1 MRNKLFFG
9 AALSVIISAS
19 AAMAQEASSDFYQ
32 NILFSEEYEQ
42 KQQENQAKD
51 SAAALLEK
59 DVAPAPL
66 PTTETNVAAPQTL
79 SQTLDNLKNTYGSAP
94 LGLVWGA
101 SMSDVEKSGVRLIPQ
116 PMKDYTNSF
125 LAERLPNPLKD
136 FSTAYLI
143 FGDSDKLY
151 RVLARSDKIS
161 DDTLNAAKTLKLYQY
176 YYNLLSKKYGNAQQS
191 YSLANTNVDENPDL
205 ANSAAAQSPE
215 DNPNLLANL
224 ISGAAVL
231 YATFGGEDVGVA
243 LAVNVDGDNQTYIEI
258 DYRNLK
264 IIKENELNILEAL

>member
-19 AAMAQEASSDFYQ
+19 AAVAQEASSDFYQ

-59 DVAPAPL
+59 DVKPAPL

-125 LAERLPNPLKD
+125 LAEKLPNPLKD

-161 DDTLNAAKTLKLYQY
+161 DDTPNATKTLKLYQY
-176 YYNLLSKKYGNAQQS
+176 YYNLLSKKYGNAQQN
-191 YSLANTNVDENPDL
+191 YSLATTNVDENPTQ

-243 LAVNVDGDNQTYIEI
+243 LAVNVDDDNQTYIEI

-264 IIKENELNILEAL
+264 IIKENELNVLEAL

>member
-1 MRNKLFFG
+1 MRNKLFLG
-9 AALSVIISAS
+9 AALSVIISAT

-59 DVAPAPL
+59 NVTPAPL
-66 PTTETNVAAPQTL
+66 PTTEAEVAAPQTL
-79 SQTLDNLKNTYGSAP
+79 SQALDNLKNTYGSAP

-151 RVLARSDKIS
+151 RVLARSNKIS
-161 DDTLNAAKTLKLYQY
+161 DDTPNAAKTLKLYQY
-176 YYNLLSKKYGNAQQS
+176 YYNLLSKKYGNAQQN
-191 YSLANTNVDENPDL
+191 YSLATTNVDENPTQ

>member
-59 DVAPAPL
+59 DVKPAPL

-125 LAERLPNPLKD
+125 LAEKLPNPLKD

-161 DDTLNAAKTLKLYQY
+161 DDTPNATKTLKLYQY
-176 YYNLLSKKYGNAQQS
+176 YYNLLSKKYGNAQQN
-191 YSLANTNVDENPDL
+191 YSLATTNVDENPTQ

-243 LAVNVDGDNQTYIEI
+243 LAVNVDDDNQTYIEI

-264 IIKENELNILEAL
+264 IIKENELNVLEAL

>member
-19 AAMAQEASSDFYQ
+19 AAVAQEASSDFYQ

-59 DVAPAPL
+59 NVTPAPL

-125 LAERLPNPLKD
+125 LAEKLPNPLKD

-161 DDTLNAAKTLKLYQY
+161 DDTPNATKTLKLYQY
-176 YYNLLSKKYGNAQQS
+176 YYNLLSKKYDNAQQN
-191 YSLANTNVDENPDL
+191 YSLATTNVDENPTQT
-205 ANSAAAQSPE
+205 NSAAAQSPE

-243 LAVNVDGDNQTYIEI
+243 LAVNVDDDHQTYIEI

>member
-19 AAMAQEASSDFYQ
+19 AAVAQEASSDFYQ

-59 DVAPAPL
+59 DVKPAPL

-125 LAERLPNPLKD
+125 LAEKLPNPLKD

-161 DDTLNAAKTLKLYQY
+161 DDTPNAAKTLKLYQY
-176 YYNLLSKKYGNAQQS
+176 YYNLLSKKYGNAQQN
-191 YSLANTNVDENPDL
+191 YSLATTNVDENPTQ

>member
-1 MRNKLFFG
+1 MRRPARDENRFSFK
-9 AALSVIISAS
+9 IPP
-19 AAMAQEASSDFYQ
+19 QCDFYQ

-59 DVAPAPL
+59 NVAPAPL
-66 PTTETNVAAPQTL
+66 PTTEAEVAAPQTL
-79 SQTLDNLKNTYGSAP
+79 SQALDNLKNTYGSAP

-161 DDTLNAAKTLKLYQY
+161 DDTPNAAKTLKLYQY
-176 YYNLLSKKYGNAQQS
+176 YYNLLSKKYGNAQQN
-191 YSLANTNVDENPDL
+191 YSLATTNVDENPTQ

>member
-1 MRNKLFFG
+1 MRNKLFLG
-9 AALSVIISAS
+9 AALSVILSAS

-32 NILFSEEYEQ
+32 NILFSDEYEQ
-42 KQQENQAKD
+42 KQQENQAKN

-66 PTTETNVAAPQTL
+66 PTTEAEVAAPQTL
-79 SQTLDNLKNTYGSAP
+79 SQTLDNLKNTYGAAP

-116 PMKDYTNSF
+116 PLKDYTNSF
-125 LAERLPNPLKD
+125 LAERVPNPLKD

-161 DDTLNAAKTLKLYQY
+161 DDTPNAAKTLKLYQY
-176 YYNLLSKKYGNAQQS
+176 YYNLLSKKYGNAQQN
-191 YSLANTNVDENPDL
+191 YSLSTTNVDENPDL

-231 YATFGGEDVGVA
+231 YSTFGGEDVGVA

-264 IIKENELNILEAL
+264 IIKENELNVLEAL

>member
-1 MRNKLFFG
+1 MRNKLFLG

-32 NILFSEEYEQ
+32 NILFSDEYEQ

-51 SAAALLEK
+51 SAAALLKK
-59 DVAPAPL
+59 DVTSAPL
-66 PTTETNVAAPQTL
+66 PTAETEIAAPQTL
-79 SQTLDNLKNTYGSAP
+79 SQALDNLKNTYGSAP
-94 LGLVWGA
+94 LGLVWGI

-125 LAERLPNPLKD
+125 LAEKLPNPLKD

-161 DDTLNAAKTLKLYQY
+161 DDTPNAAKTLKLYQY
-176 YYNLLSKKYGNAQQS
+176 YYNLLSKKYGNAQQN
-191 YSLANTNVDENPDL
+191 YSLANTNVDENPTQ

-231 YATFGGEDVGVA
+231 YATFGDEDVGVA

-264 IIKENELNILEAL
+264 IIKENELNVLEAL